1 MFKLEMSVPA
11 INLRLVYEYNSMDEL
26 IDGRIERIKQNSAWS
41 GVRYTVL

>member
-1 MFKLEMSVPA
+1 MFKFEMSVPA

-26 IDGRIERIKQNSAWS
+26 FDNRIKLIKQNSAWN